1 VSSTGSKIT
10 KWVVLIALVLGA
22 YAAYPA
28 ILDRVHETQA
38 SMALSGMTPNAL
50 LGTCG
55 GPAKLWTQK
64 IGEDTFSQELTY
76 KGPSAT
82 VVIKFTGTPDGHGN
96 YLWKRTAFED
106 PEGKVTYDTDRS
118 KVEALPCLAE

>member
-1 VSSTGSKIT
+1 VPSTGSKIT

-22 YAAYPA
+22 YAAYPV

-38 SMALSGMTPNAL
+38 SMALNGMTPNGL

-55 GPAKLWTQK
+55 GPANVGSQK

-82 VVIKFTGTPDGHGN
+82 VVIKFTGTSDGHGN

-118 KVEALPCLAE
+118 KVEVLPCLAE